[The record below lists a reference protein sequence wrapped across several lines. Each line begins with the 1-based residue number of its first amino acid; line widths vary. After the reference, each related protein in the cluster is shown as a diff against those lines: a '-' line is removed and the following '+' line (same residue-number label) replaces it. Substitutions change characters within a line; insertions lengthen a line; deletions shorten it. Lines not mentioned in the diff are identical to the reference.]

1 MLQAWHITLKKLKIT
16 IISLVGL
23 LSVFLLTSGFVQPNV
38 TDNAHI
44 LEKKTTELIEAKN
57 NRYLQ
62 TKEQPQ
68 IAVITVKRLNH
79 LTPNNLS
86 SSKKTA
92 YIVVGKKGKKKNVQI
107 YSSKDLHAAFNAE
120 SRLNIIRAV
129 APQLRSNNKAKFNK
143 GLRFVFK
150 ACATRIDQQ
159 YQYSL
164 DKYDLTNA
172 QQDKISHPHR
182 VALPIALGIVILV
195 GALYY
200 LFKNTRRRTQG
211 GK

>member
-1 MLQAWHITLKKLKIT
+1 MFLAWPINLKKTKT
-16 IISLVGL
+16 IIVSLIGL
-23 LSVFLLTSGFVQPNV
+23 LSIFLLTSGFVQPNV
-38 TDNAHI
+38 TDNAH
-44 LEKKTTELIEAKN
+44 LLDKKTLALVEAKN

-79 LTPNNLS
+79 LTPANLNNA
-86 SSKKTA
+86 KKTA
-92 YIVVGKKGKKKNVQI
+92 YIVVGQKGKKKNVQI
-107 YSSKDLHAAFNAE
+107 YSSKDLHGAFNAE
-120 SRLNIIRAV
+120 SRLNIIRATSTE
-129 APQLRSNNKAKFNK
+129 LRSNNKAKFNK

-172 QQDKISHPHR
+172 EQDKISHPHR
-182 VALPIALGIVILV
+182 IALPIALGIVILV

-200 LFKNTRRRTQG
+200 LFKNTRSRTQNS
-211 GK
+211 K